1 MVERPA
7 SVVKE
12 LLENALDAHSD
23 RIDIDIERGGSALIR
38 ISDNGDGINKEDLS
52 LAVTRHA
59 TSKLQTLSD
68 LEQVKSL
75 GFRGEAL
82 ASISAVSK
90 LSVKSKS
97 AEQDQAW
104 MVDTGTES
112 DFADYSAAAEP
123 VSHPQGTTIEVRDLF
138 YNTPAR
144 RKFMRTVKTEFKH
157 IDEMVK
163 RIALSQFDTAFK
175 LTHNKKSIRNLPR
188 AVTDKAINQRICKLF
203 SPDFLSHTNKVDY
216 KSNHFSQMGSIRLWG
231 WVSTPGWQRNQSDWQ
246 YFYVNGRYIK
256 DRLVNHALRQAY
268 QELLPADTYAA
279 YILFL
284 RIDPQ
289 QVDVNVH
296 PTKHEVRFRQA
307 RLVHDFIYS
316 ALNQAVHQQ
325 VGDTPLEQIR
335 LSEHVPSPEMHIDS
349 IDAIKQK
356 TCDRSA
362 PSSYGHSG
370 YRAEQSPISQHNVAE
385 QLDGLQQLYQ
395 TDYGQGA
402 ESNGMTTEHLNTR
415 QSNHLTPTPFTPGQT
430 LGCLIPNYLLAQN
443 ETDQGV
449 TELFVININKAQQ
462 FLLAQFFYQ
471 AEQTHLLIP
480 ASISLA
486 DNDIELLL
494 NYQSELSEQGLEFSQ
509 LSAQTLLIRSL
520 PSLYTI
526 PGCEIDSEN
535 LIQTLLENIDAAV
548 KPDFKVIMQDA
559 VKLCLKTKTLNISQQ
574 KQLVELLSH
583 HINQLESVENFIQQ
597 QSIWIMVDELALD
610 KLFVA
615 SKA

>member
-68 LEQVKSL
+68 LEQVNSL

-90 LSVKSKS
+90 LSVKSMS
-97 AEQDQAW
+97 AGQDQAW

-175 LTHNKKSIRNLPR
+175 LTHNKKIIRNLPK
-188 AVTDKAINQRICKLF
+188 AVTEKAVNQRISKLF
-203 SPDFLSHTNKVDY
+203 SPEFLSHTNKVDY
-216 KSNHFSQMGSIRLWG
+216 KSNHFSQMGTIHLWG
-231 WVSTPGWQRNQSDWQ
+231 WVSISGWHRNQSDWQ

-279 YILFL
+279 YILYL
-284 RIDPQ
+284 QIAPQ

-296 PTKHEVRFRQA
+296 PTKHEVRFRQT

-316 ALNQAVHQQ
+316 ALNQAIHQQ
-325 VGDTPLEQIR
+325 ADDTPLLQTN
-335 LSEHVPSPEMHIDS
+335 LAAQAPSSELRIDS

-356 TCDRSA
+356 TYDRSV
-362 PSSYGHSG
+362 PSSYRHSD
-370 YRAEQSPISQHNVAE
+370 YRAEQSPISQHIVAE
-385 QLDGLQQLYQ
+385 QLDGLQQLY
-395 TDYGQGA
+395 GQGV
-402 ESNGMTTEHLNTR
+402 ESNGMTTDQINTL
-415 QSNHLTPTPFTPGQT
+415 QSHHLTPAPFAPLLFGQT
-430 LGCLIPNYLLAQN
+430 LGCLIPNYLLTQN
-443 ETDQGV
+443 ETDKGLI
-449 TELFVININKAQQ
+449 ELFVININKAQQ
-462 FLLAQFFYQ
+462 FLLAQLFHPG
-471 AEQTHLLIP
+471 EQISLLIP
-480 ASISLA
+480 ISISLA
-486 DNDIELLL
+486 ETDIELLL
-494 NYQSELSEQGLEFSQ
+494 KYQSELSEQGIEFSQ
-509 LSAQTLLIRSL
+509 LSAQTLLLRSL

-535 LIQTLLENIDAAV
+535 LIQILLSKIASSAEA
-548 KPDFKVIMQDA
+548 DFSLIMQDA
-559 VKLCLKTKTLNISQQ
+559 LKLCLTTQALSLSQQ
-574 KQLVELLSH
+574 KQLLNLLSH
-583 HINQLESVENFIQQ
+583 HVNQLESVENFIRQ
-597 QSIWIMVDELALD
+597 QSIWVVVDELALD